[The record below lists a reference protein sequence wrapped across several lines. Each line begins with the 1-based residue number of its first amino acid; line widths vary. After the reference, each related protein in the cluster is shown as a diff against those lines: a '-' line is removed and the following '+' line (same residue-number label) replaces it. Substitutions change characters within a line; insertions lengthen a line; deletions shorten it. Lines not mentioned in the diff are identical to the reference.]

1 MKYYVNIFPHIICTH
16 QLQLMHHNATSRR
29 SQGAMIYIYI
39 LHNKQRW
46 DGWWWWGGIGYTKCL
61 WHRKVSLNPSGRSTI
76 QMMLPNRMLSYQAKL
91 QNCHEFIH
99 SNLLSDSGFSIIS
112 IVEFQRN
119 QKQKIGVVLIVK
131 AANGEKIIRPNFCAY
146 ICSLN
151 QAYCPPAISGY

>member
-1 MKYYVNIFPHIICTH
+1 MCPNWGDHEDRRETQGLGTIICFGMNGFIATNIFFI
-16 QLQLMHHNATSRR
+16 
-29 SQGAMIYIYI
+29 
-39 LHNKQRW
+39 
-46 DGWWWWGGIGYTKCL
+46 
-61 WHRKVSLNPSGRSTI
+61 WHREVSLNPSGRSTN
-76 QMMLPNRMLSYQAKL
+76 QMMLPNRILSYQAKL
-91 QNCHEFIH
+91 QNYHEFIH